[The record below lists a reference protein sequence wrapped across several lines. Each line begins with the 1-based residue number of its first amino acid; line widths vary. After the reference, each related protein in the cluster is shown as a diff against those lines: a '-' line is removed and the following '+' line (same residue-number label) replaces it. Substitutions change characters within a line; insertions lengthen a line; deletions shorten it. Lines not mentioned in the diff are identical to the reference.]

1 MAESSS
7 AKKRIIKK
15 SETVRERTEKST
27 AGKPKQRR
35 LRQTAGS
42 AVKPFKVARKL
53 GQKSYY
59 LPLPDN
65 RFWKFMN
72 KRRRVI
78 PRFFREAF
86 QELRLVTWPGR
97 KETWKLTT
105 AVFVFAIV
113 FGIAIAITDYGLDK
127 LFRNII
133 LK

>member
-1 MAESSS
+1 
-7 AKKRIIKK
+7 
-15 SETVRERTEKST
+15 
-27 AGKPKQRR
+27 
-35 LRQTAGS
+35 
-42 AVKPFKVARKL
+42 
-53 GQKSYY
+53 
-59 LPLPDN
+59 
-65 RFWKFMN
+65 MN